1 MLTHGAAHVPPGA
14 GVASRVVSVH
24 VVVVDDETRL
34 VELITRYL
42 EEVGFVTTRCHNG
55 TQALEAAHELD
66 PDVMVLD
73 LMLPGMSGTEVCRT
87 LRREGFDL
95 PILMLTA
102 RGAVSERVAG
112 LEAGADDYLVK
123 PFAMEELA
131 ARCKALGRR
140 RDAGEVRLHVGDVV
154 LDESQARVW
163 VAGIETPLTRREFQ
177 VLAELMRQ
185 PGRVLS
191 RQHLF
196 EVLWEG
202 EVDIRSNAMEVHIS
216 RVRAHLQASDEVSI
230 TTLRGRGYR
239 LDVAV
244 SQP

>member
-1 MLTHGAAHVPPGA
+1 M
-14 GVASRVVSVH
+14 H

-42 EEVGFVTTRCHNG
+42 EEVGFETTRCHNG
-55 TQALEAAHELD
+55 RQALEAAHELQ

-73 LMLPGMSGTEVCRT
+73 LMLPGISGIEVCQT
-87 LRREGFDL
+87 LRREGVDL

-140 RDAGEVRLHVGDVV
+140 RETTDARMQLGDVILDEAEVRLWIGGR
-154 LDESQARVW
+154 EAP
-163 VAGIETPLTRREFQ
+163 IPRREFQ
-177 VLAELMRQ
+177 LLAELMRQ
-185 PGRVLS
+185 AGRVVN

-196 EVLWEG
+196 DVIWEG
-202 EVDIRSNAMEVHIS
+202 EVDIRSNAMEVHVS
-216 RVRAHLQASDEVSI
+216 RLRVHLQASSGVSI

-239 LDVAV
+239 LDLGDA
-244 SQP
+244 SP

>member
-14 GVASRVVSVH
+14 SVPSRVVSVH

-87 LRREGFDL
+87 LRREGIDL

-140 RDAGEVRLHVGDVV
+140 RDGGEVRMQVGDVV
-154 LDESQARVW
+154 LDEAQARVW
-163 VAGIETPLTRREFQ
+163 VAGVETALTRREFQ

-202 EVDIRSNAMEVHIS
+202 EVDIRSNAMEVHMS
-216 RVRAHLQASDEVSI
+216 RVRAHLQTSGDVSI

-239 LDVAV
+239 LDVAA
-244 SQP
+244 SPP

>member
-1 MLTHGAAHVPPGA
+1 M
-14 GVASRVVSVH
+14 H
-24 VVVVDDETRL
+24 VVVVDDEARL

-42 EEVGFVTTRCHNG
+42 EEVGFETTRCHNG
-55 TQALEAAHELD
+55 RQALEAAHELQ

-73 LMLPGMSGTEVCRT
+73 LMLPGMSGIEVCRT
-87 LRREGFDL
+87 LRREGVDL

-102 RGAVSERVAG
+102 RGAVHERVAG

-140 RDAGEVRLHVGDVV
+140 REVPETRMRVGDVV
-154 LDESQARVW
+154 LDEEQVRLW
-163 VAGIETPLTRREFQ
+163 VAGQEMSIPRREFQ

-185 PGRVLS
+185 TGRVVT

-196 EVLWEG
+196 DVIWEG
-202 EVDIRSNAMEVHIS
+202 EVDIRSNAMEVHLS
-216 RVRAHLQASDEVSI
+216 RVRTHLRASEDVSI

-239 LDVAV
+239 LDVTEPGA
-244 SQP
+244 